1 MYIYYIYILY
11 IYTHTII
18 YIYTL
23 YIYYIY
29 NTIYIYYIYTINIY
43 IYIYIYTIYIYYI
56 YTIYIYYI
64 YIYTLYI
71 YTLYIYISIYILYIY
86 IYSLFWGFNQP
97 PRVTQ
102 VADCLGLVRRLST
115 TNIDL
120 FTIGRSPSEGDRWHC
135 SFLRLTPL
143 IARSPTALRCSF
155 IAIPLFTKSC
165 LKFSEPSCEPI
176 LRCER
181 QSFDETITL
190 PSNPWAARGTSEIL
204 FEHCAFGWW
213 DFRGHT
219 MWLQFTARAWLNP
232 DVRHC
237 LSI

>member
-1 MYIYYIYILY
+1 
-11 IYTHTII
+11 
-18 YIYTL
+18 
-23 YIYYIY
+23 
-29 NTIYIYYIYTINIY
+29 
-43 IYIYIYTIYIYYI
+43 
-56 YTIYIYYI
+56 
-64 YIYTLYI
+64 
-71 YTLYIYISIYILYIY
+71 
-86 IYSLFWGFNQP
+86 
-97 PRVTQ
+97 
-102 VADCLGLVRRLST
+102 
-115 TNIDL
+115 
-120 FTIGRSPSEGDRWHC
+120 
-135 SFLRLTPL
+135 
-143 IARSPTALRCSF
+143 
-155 IAIPLFTKSC
+155 

-190 PSNPWAARGTSEIL
+190 PSNPWAARGTSETL